1 MYSFATP
8 NSSKLMT
15 LSLGL
20 THTHTILM
28 VNAAYD
34 VHVCNFSKALHK
46 HLVRTRNKTLRIS

>member
-34 VHVCNFSKALHK
+34 VSPVAHFPHGVVQELP
-46 HLVRTRNKTLRIS
+46 